1 MKGALDQKNKKTKDF
16 LAILLK
22 PHVFEEEKSGRFPP
36 LKRFI
41 EISKFQSTHGAAKSQ
56 IN

>member
-22 PHVFEEEKSGRFPP
+22 PHVFEEKNLDAFPP
-36 LKRFI
+36 KK
-41 EISKFQSTHGAAKSQ
+41 ISKYLNFRALTEQQNHK
-56 IN
+56 